1 MTRRNIKYYILS
13 LMGNGPFCPI
23 QSAIWNPFN
32 KKWLICYQCLN
43 SKLKKLKAALI
54 QLKSSTNASKQYSTV
69 NLLEQTG

>member
-1 MTRRNIKYYILS
+1 MVLFVPSNQQFET
-13 LMGNGPFCPI
+13 
-23 QSAIWNPFN
+23 PFN